1 MAFNRENPLPNSHAK
16 GRFLKSAETNEWHY
30 ACVEGH
36 WDEALLPSGFPR
48 RHWRD
53 LAVAIG
59 RMGPNALSRS
69 WQNGQQLI
77 QANGT
82 SYNVSDELHGSERR
96 WPLDPIPLVIAE
108 NEWIEIERAVI
119 QRATLLNAVLA
130 DLYGPQHL
138 LRQQSIPPA
147 LVFANPHFLRPCHG
161 IQPRGGVY
169 LHSYAADLA
178 RSPDGHWW
186 VTSDRTQAP
195 SGIGYTLENRLVSA
209 RTLSNVFNAC
219 RVRQLGSF
227 FDMRRDA
234 LLSLAASQRPNPR
247 IVMLTSGPHS
257 ETYFEHSFLAGHWGF
272 ALVEGADLAVRDNRV
287 YLRTLTGLEQ
297 VDLIVRRLDDGF
309 CDPLELRSDSTLG
322 VPGLVQAVRSGT
334 VAIDN
339 ALGSGLLETPALMAF
354 LRGLCRQM
362 LGEELLMPSV
372 ASWWCGQAEP
382 RRYVLEHLDDLVIL
396 PAFPD
401 FGRRPEFP
409 ASMNAGTRA
418 RLIARIEA
426 HPEQFV
432 AQEQFAISTAPVYTD
447 TGLASGHVLLR
458 VFAAW
463 DGQSY
468 TVLPG
473 GLTRVSTKGTSQ
485 AVSIHRGAGSKDTW
499 VPGGSGEPIAVSRP
513 ATGTIATHPSWA
525 NLPSR
530 VADNLFWLGRYA
542 ERLENRVRL
551 LRALLPA
558 LSGEEDFGRTASVE
572 TVVRLL
578 TGLGYVPPEVSDAS
592 LGEQLWRVQ
601 HLLSNMIRDVSGP
614 TGLGWNLKQMHRV
627 ALQLKERLSTD
638 TWRVL
643 KQIER
648 DLSKSIPTNSDQR
661 YLSEMNLLDSAI
673 VTLSAFVGLVMENT
687 TRGYGWHFLEIGRR
701 LERARHLAELLQA
714 GVAEAPEEIEPYLQI
729 LLHIADSSI
738 TYRTRYLTAL
748 RTDLVLDLLL
758 VDESN
763 PRSVAFQF
771 AALLGHLEKLPLH
784 DNTVCHLEQGLVS
797 GALYAVR
804 ETPMADLS
812 RRNDEGHL
820 GELIELLQQLRGNM
834 YDFSDALGAHYLSPV
849 VSSRFVS
856 SQ

>member
-1 MAFNRENPLPNSHAK
+1 
-16 GRFLKSAETNEWHY
+16 LKSSETHRNEWHY

-36 WDEALLPSGFPR
+36 WDEALVSSGFPR

-53 LAVAIG
+53 LALALG
-59 RMGPNALSRS
+59 RMGPIALSRS

-82 SYNVSDELHGSERR
+82 SYNVGNDLHGSERR

-108 NEWIEIERAVI
+108 KEWIQIERAVI

-130 DLYGPQHL
+130 DLYGQQHL
-138 LRQQSIPPA
+138 LHQRQIPPA
-147 LVFANPHFLRPCHG
+147 LVFANPHFLRACHG
-161 IQPRGGVY
+161 IKPCGGVH
-169 LHSYAADLA
+169 LHTYAADLA
-178 RSPDGHWW
+178 RSPDGRWW
-186 VTSDRTQAP
+186 VISDRTQAP
-195 SGIGYTLENRLVSA
+195 SGMGYTLENRLVSA
-209 RTLSNVFNAC
+209 RTLCNVFSTF
-219 RVRQLGSF
+219 RVRQLASF

-234 LLSLAASQRPNPR
+234 LLNLAATQQSNPR

-287 YLRTLTGLEQ
+287 YLRTLTGLDP
-297 VDLIVRRLDDGF
+297 VDLIVRRLDDSF
-309 CDPLELRSDSTLG
+309 CDPLELRSDSALG

-354 LRGLCRQM
+354 LHGLCRHL

-372 ASWWCGQAEP
+372 ATWWCGEADS
-382 RRYVLEHLDDLVIL
+382 RHHALEHLDDLVIK
-396 PAFPD
+396 PTFPGY
-401 FGRRPEFP
+401 GRHPEFP
-409 ASMNAGTRA
+409 ASMDTATRE
-418 RLIARIEA
+418 RLIGRIEA
-426 HPEQFV
+426 QPEQFV

-447 TGLASGHVLLR
+447 TGLASGHVVLR

-463 DGQSY
+463 DGNSY
-468 TVLPG
+468 SVLPG
-473 GLTRVSTKGTSQ
+473 GLTRVSTKGSSQ

-499 VPGGSGEPIAVSRP
+499 VPGGSAESFVVTHP
-513 ATGTIATHPSWA
+513 ALGPTAAHPSWT

-542 ERLENRVRL
+542 ERLEDRVRL

-558 LSGEEDFGRTASVE
+558 LSGEEDFGRTASLE

-578 TGLGYVPPEVSDAS
+578 TGLGYLPPEVSDAS

-601 HLLSNMIRDVSGP
+601 HLLADMVRDESRP
-614 TGLGWNLKQMHRV
+614 IGLGWNLKQIRRV
-627 ALQLKERLSTD
+627 ALHLKERLSSD

-643 KQIER
+643 QQIEG
-648 DLSKSIPTNSDQR
+648 DFSKSMPTNPNQR
-661 YLSEMNLLDSAI
+661 YLSEMNLLDGAI

-687 TRGYGWHFLEIGRR
+687 TRGHGWHFLQIGRR
-701 LERARHLAELLQA
+701 LERARHMAELLQA

-763 PRSVAFQF
+763 PRSVGFQF
-771 AALLGHLEKLPLH
+771 AALLDHLEKLPLY

-797 GALYAVR
+797 KALHAVR
-804 ETPMADLS
+804 ATPMADLS
-812 RRNDEGHL
+812 RKDNEGHL
-820 GELIELLQQLRGNM
+820 GVLVELLEQLKGNM
-834 YDFSDALGAHYLSPV
+834 YDLSDALAAHYLSPV
-849 VSSRFVS
+849 VSPRFVS

>member
-1 MAFNRENPLPNSHAK
+1 M
-16 GRFLKSAETNEWHY
+16 KSAESQRNEWHY

-36 WDEALLPSGFPR
+36 WDEALRPSGFPR
-48 RHWRD
+48 RQWRE
-53 LAVAIG
+53 LEVAIG
-59 RMGPNALSRS
+59 RMGPAALGRA

-82 SYNVSDELHGSERR
+82 SYNVGNDLQGSERR

-108 NEWIEIERAVI
+108 SEWNQIERAVI
-119 QRATLLNAVLA
+119 QRASLLNAVLA
-130 DLYGPQHL
+130 DVYGPQQL
-138 LRQQSIPPA
+138 LHERRIPPA

-161 IQPRGGVY
+161 IQPCGGVH

-178 RSPDGHWW
+178 RSPDGRWW

-195 SGIGYTLENRLVSA
+195 SGLGYSLENRLVSA
-209 RTLSNVFNAC
+209 RTLCNVFSAC
-219 RVRQLGSF
+219 RVRQLASF
-227 FDMRRDA
+227 FDLRRDA
-234 LLSLAASQRPNPR
+234 LLRLAATLQPEPR

-272 ALVEGADLAVRDNRV
+272 PLVEGADLAVRDNRV
-287 YLRTLTGLEQ
+287 YLKTLTGLER
-297 VDLIVRRLDDGF
+297 VDLIVRRLDDGY
-309 CDPLELRSDSTLG
+309 CDPLELRSDSALG
-322 VPGLVQAVRSGT
+322 VPGLVQAVRSGN

-339 ALGSGLLETPALMAF
+339 ALGSGLLETPALMGF
-354 LRGLCRQM
+354 LQGLCRHL
-362 LGEELLMPSV
+362 LGEELRMPSL
-372 ASWWCGQAEP
+372 ATWWCGEEES
-382 RRYVLEHLDDLVIL
+382 RRYVLEHLSELAIM
-396 PAFPD
+396 PTFPG
-401 FGRRPEFP
+401 FGWHPEFP
-409 ASMNAGTRA
+409 ASMSGVA
-418 RLIARIEA
+418 RERLRGRIEA
-426 HPEQFV
+426 HPEQFS

-447 TGLASGHVLLR
+447 TGLAPGHVLLR

-468 TVLPG
+468 AVLPG
-473 GLTRVSTKGTSQ
+473 GLTRVSTKGTPQ

-499 VPGGSGEPIAVSRP
+499 VPGGWGEPGVVSRP
-513 ATGTIATHPSWA
+513 AFGTVAAHPSWA

-542 ERLENRVRL
+542 ERLEDRVRL

-558 LSGEEDFGRTASVE
+558 LSGEEDFGRAASVE

-578 TGLGYVPPEVSDAS
+578 TGLGYLPPEVSGAA

-601 HLLSNMIRDVSGP
+601 HLLAEMIRDESQSA
-614 TGLGWNLKQMHRV
+614 GLGWNLKQMRRV
-627 ALQLKERLSTD
+627 ALQLKERLSSD

-643 KQIER
+643 QQIEG
-648 DLSKSIPTNSDQR
+648 DFSKTIPTDPYQH
-661 YLSEMNLLDSAI
+661 YLSEMNLLDGAI
-673 VTLSAFVGLVMENT
+673 VTLSAFVGLVMEST
-687 TRGYGWHFLEIGRR
+687 TRGYGWHFLQIGRR
-701 LERARHLAELLQA
+701 LERARHMAELLQA

-763 PRSVAFQF
+763 PRSIGFQF
-771 AALLGHLEKLPLH
+771 SALLHHLEKLPEH
-784 DNTVCHLEQGLVS
+784 DHTVCRLEQELVS
-797 GALYAVR
+797 KALGAVR
-804 ETPMADLS
+804 ATRMADLS
-812 RRNDEGHL
+812 QRDDEGHL
-820 GELIELLQQLRGNM
+820 VALVELLEQLKGSM
-834 YDFSDALGAHYLSPV
+834 YDLSDALGAHYLSPV
-849 VSSRFVS
+849 VSSRIVL

>member
-1 MAFNRENPLPNSHAK
+1 MERIVKPVERHRS
-16 GRFLKSAETNEWHY
+16 EWHY
-30 ACVEGH
+30 AGVEGH

-53 LAVAIG
+53 IGVTIG
-59 RMGPNALSRS
+59 RMGPEALSRS

-82 SYNVSDELHGSERR
+82 SYNVGNDLQGSERR

-108 NEWIEIERAVI
+108 NEWIQIERAVI
-119 QRATLLNAVLA
+119 QRATLLDAVLG
-130 DLYGPQHL
+130 DLYGSQQLLHQHW
-138 LRQQSIPPA
+138 IPPE

-161 IQPRGGVY
+161 IQPRGGVH
-169 LHSYAADLA
+169 LQSYAADLA
-178 RSPDGHWW
+178 RSPDGRWW

-195 SGIGYTLENRLVSA
+195 SGIGYALENRLVSA
-209 RTLSNVFNAC
+209 RTLSNVFSTC
-219 RVRQLGSF
+219 RIRQLASF
-227 FDMRRDA
+227 FDIRRDA
-234 LLSLAASQRPNPR
+234 LLNLAAGQRPNPR
-247 IVMLTSGPHS
+247 VVILTAGPNS

-272 ALVEGADLAVRDNRV
+272 ALVEGADLTVRDNRV
-287 YLRTLTGLEQ
+287 YLRTLTGPEP

-309 CDPLELRSDSTLG
+309 CDPLELRSDSALG

-354 LRGLCRQM
+354 LCGLCRH
-362 LGEELLMPSV
+362 LVGEELLMPSI
-372 ASWWCGQAEP
+372 ATWWCGQEES
-382 RRYVLEHLDDLVIL
+382 RRYVLDHFNDLVIM
-396 PAFPD
+396 PTFPR
-401 FGRRPEFP
+401 FGQGPEFP
-409 ASMNAGTRA
+409 ASMAAAARE

-426 HPEQFV
+426 KPEQFV
-432 AQEQFAISTAPVYTD
+432 AQEQFALSTAPVYTD
-447 TGLASGHVLLR
+447 AGLATGHVLLR

-463 DGQSY
+463 DGRSY

-473 GLTRVSTKGTSQ
+473 GLTRVSTKGTPQ

-499 VPGGSGEPIAVSRP
+499 VPGGSGEPTVVSHPSVGPIA
-513 ATGTIATHPSWA
+513 AHTSWA

-530 VADNLFWLGRYA
+530 VADNLYWLGRYA

-558 LSGEEDFGRTASVE
+558 LSGEEDFGRTASLE

-578 TGLGYVPPEVSDAS
+578 TGLDYLPPEVSSAS

-601 HLLSNMIRDVSGP
+601 HLLADMIRDESRP
-614 TGLGWNLKQMHRV
+614 IGLGWNLKQMRRV
-627 ALQLKERLSTD
+627 ALHLKERLSSD

-643 KQIER
+643 QQIEGDFSR
-648 DLSKSIPTNSDQR
+648 SVPTNPDQR
-661 YLSEMNLLDSAI
+661 YLSEMNLLDGAI
-673 VTLSAFVGLVMENT
+673 VNLSAFVGLVMENT
-687 TRGYGWHFLEIGRR
+687 TRGHGWHFLDIGRR
-701 LERARHLAELLQA
+701 LERARHMAELLQA

-763 PRSVAFQF
+763 PRSVGFQF
-771 AALLGHLEKLPLH
+771 AALLDHLQKLPEH
-784 DNTVCHLEQGLVS
+784 DNTVCYLEQQLVS
-797 GALYAVR
+797 NALNAVR
-804 ETPMADLS
+804 ATSMADLS

-820 GELIELLQQLRGNM
+820 GALVELLQQLKGSL
-834 YDFSDALGAHYLSPV
+834 YQLSDELADHYLSPI

-856 SQ
+856 SH

>member
-1 MAFNRENPLPNSHAK
+1 M
-16 GRFLKSAETNEWHY
+16 KSAETHRNEWNY

-36 WDEALLPSGFPR
+36 WDEALLASGFPR
-48 RHWRD
+48 RHWRN

-59 RMGPNALSRS
+59 RMGPNALGRA

-130 DLYGPQHL
+130 DLYGPQQL
-138 LRQQSIPPA
+138 LHRQWIPPA

-161 IQPRGGVY
+161 IKPCGGVH

-195 SGIGYTLENRLVSA
+195 SGLGYSLENRLVSA
-209 RTLSNVFNAC
+209 RTLCNVFSAC

-234 LLSLAASQRPNPR
+234 LLNLAASQRPNPR

-287 YLRTLTGLEQ
+287 YLKTLTGLEP

-354 LRGLCRQM
+354 LCGLCRHL

-372 ASWWCGQAEP
+372 ASWWCGQAEA
-382 RRYVLEHLDDLVIL
+382 RRYVIEHLDDLVIM
-396 PAFPD
+396 PTFPG
-401 FGRRPEFP
+401 FGRHPEFP
-409 ASMNAGTRA
+409 ASMNAATRE
-418 RLIARIEA
+418 RLISRVET

-458 VFAAW
+458 IFAAW

-499 VPGGSGEPIAVSRP
+499 VPGGSGEPIVVSRP
-513 ATGTIATHPSWA
+513 ASGTIATHPSWA
-525 NLPSR
+525 SLPSR

-551 LRALLPA
+551 LRALLPS

-578 TGLGYVPPEVSDAS
+578 TGLGYIPPEVSEAS

-601 HLLSNMIRDVSGP
+601 HLLADMIRDDSGP
-614 TGLGWNLKQMHRV
+614 TGLGWNLKQMRRV

-643 KQIER
+643 QQIER
-648 DLSKSIPTNSDQR
+648 DLSKSIPTNPDQR
-661 YLSEMNLLDSAI
+661 YLAEMNLLDSAI

-687 TRGYGWHFLEIGRR
+687 TRGYGWHFLESGRR
-701 LERARHLAELLQA
+701 LERARHMAELLRA
-714 GVAEAPEEIEPYLQI
+714 GVAEAPREIEPFLQI

-771 AALLGHLEKLPLH
+771 AALLDHLEKLPLH
-784 DNTVCHLEQGLVS
+784 DNKVCHIEQGIVFR
-797 GALYAVR
+797 ALHAVR
-804 ETPMADLS
+804 ATPIVELS
-812 RRNDEGHL
+812 QRDDEGHL
-820 GELIELLQQLRGNM
+820 VALIELLRQLSENM
-834 YDFSDALGAHYLSPV
+834 YDLSDALAAHYLSPV
-849 VSSRFVS
+849 ISSRFVS